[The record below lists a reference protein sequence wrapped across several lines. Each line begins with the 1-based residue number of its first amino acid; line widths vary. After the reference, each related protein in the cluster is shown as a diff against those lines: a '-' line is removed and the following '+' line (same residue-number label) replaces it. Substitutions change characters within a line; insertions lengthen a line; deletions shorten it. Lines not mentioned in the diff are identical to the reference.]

1 MLHLKKL
8 TPMPNEVAVIDPL
21 GKTIHLLHG
30 VLFSENEAEGIYDD
44 AAAVIEK
51 PALLVEVHDNNVT
64 ELYYFRSIG
73 WNKTLLIIA
82 RWNNDRWE
90 ADHYIKNPSSETLS
104 AILKKGN
111 QLI

>member
-1 MLHLKKL
+1 
-8 TPMPNEVAVIDPL
+8 MPNEVAVIDPL
-21 GKTIHLLHG
+21 GKTIYLLPG
-30 VLFSENEAEGIYDD
+30 ILFSENEAEEIYDD

-64 ELYYFRSIG
+64 ELCYFRSIG

-82 RWNNDRWE
+82 RWNNGRWE
-90 ADHYIKNPSSETLS
+90 ADHCIKNPSSETLS
-104 AILKKGN
+104 AILKKGD